1 MTHAMELDLPVPVIK
16 EALTNN
22 TLYPMDVLGGAT
34 AVVKYEMDA
43 ADAIILYCEGPGGLA
58 NPTFEKKQG
67 DESGCVE
74 FVIAASTIGN
84 CIGTTLFVWYEVFRG
99 NASWESQRLELQ
111 VQYLDLSD
119 LPEPALPDVTFID
132 GDEWLDLRSFSHDAE
147 VTLAPPPFFAVGQ
160 KVWVCAVGQRDYPS
174 ETLLWLLEAAVIE
187 ECHLI
192 EGIQLT
198 IPRGWLF
205 FLDDYS
211 ALTIKCYLAYDGQ
224 SDIETAQELPRTT
237 HNIRQGPY
245 QLLNDYTDFGQTG
258 WNRWKK
264 GPAAANPLDLIVKSD
279 ATGDYL
285 WNWGYTS
292 PNNGIHLIKEYE
304 YLVPGRRYDFTLELR
319 RNSPANPAPTLSLES
334 NDSIIVEPMRLL
346 SRTWIT
352 VGNTFI
358 ANSSNVQLRLVSH
371 VNSVGGNDYDV
382 TRIRLKEISSKNED

>member
-22 TLYPMDVLGGAT
+22 TLYPMHVLGGAT

-84 CIGTTLFVWYEVFRG
+84 CIGTTLYVWYEVFRG

-304 YLVPGRRYDFTLELR
+304 YLVPGRRYEFTLELR

>member
-279 ATGDYL
+279 ATGNYL

>member
-22 TLYPMDVLGGAT
+22 TLYPMHVLGGAT

-160 KVWVCAVGQRDYPS
+160 KVGVCAVGQRDYPS

-187 ECHLI
+187 ECRLI
-192 EGIQLT
+192 EGSQLT

-382 TRIRLKEISSKNED
+382 TRIRLKEISSKKEA

>member
-22 TLYPMDVLGGAT
+22 TLYPMHVLGGAT

-304 YLVPGRRYDFTLELR
+304 YLVPGRRYEFTLELR

-382 TRIRLKEISSKNED
+382 TRIRLKEISSKKEA

>member
-22 TLYPMDVLGGAT
+22 TLYPMHVLGGAT

-67 DESGCVE
+67 DESRCVE

-304 YLVPGRRYDFTLELR
+304 YLVPGRRYEFTLELR

>member
-1 MTHAMELDLPVPVIK
+1 MTHAMEMDLPVPVIK

-304 YLVPGRRYDFTLELR
+304 YLVPGRRYEFTLELR

-382 TRIRLKEISSKNED
+382 TRIRLKEISSKKEA

>member
-43 ADAIILYCEGPGGLA
+43 ADDIILYCEGPGGLA

>member
-1 MTHAMELDLPVPVIK
+1 M
-16 EALTNN
+16 
-22 TLYPMDVLGGAT
+22 
-34 AVVKYEMDA
+34 
-43 ADAIILYCEGPGGLA
+43 
-58 NPTFEKKQG
+58 
-67 DESGCVE
+67 
-74 FVIAASTIGN
+74 
-84 CIGTTLFVWYEVFRG
+84 
-99 NASWESQRLELQ
+99 
-111 VQYLDLSD
+111 
-119 LPEPALPDVTFID
+119 
-132 GDEWLDLRSFSHDAE
+132 
-147 VTLAPPPFFAVGQ
+147 
-160 KVWVCAVGQRDYPS
+160 GQRDYPS

-198 IPRGWLF
+198 MPRGWLF

>member
-1 MTHAMELDLPVPVIK
+1 MTHAREMDLPVPVIK

-22 TLYPMDVLGGAT
+22 TLYPMHALGGAT
-34 AVVKYEMDA
+34 AVVKYEMDT
-43 ADAIILYCEGPGGLA
+43 ADSIILYCAGPAGIP

-74 FVIAASTIGN
+74 FVIPASTIGA
-84 CIGTTLFVWYEVFRG
+84 CIGKTLFIWYKVFRG

-111 VQYLDLSD
+111 VQYLDRSD
-119 LPEPALPDVTFID
+119 LPGPVLPDVTVVD
-132 GDEWLDLRSFSHDAE
+132 GVERLYLPGFPHDPE
-147 VTLAPPPFFAVGQ
+147 VTLARPPFFAVGQ
-160 KVWVCAVGQRDYPS
+160 KIWVRAVGQRDYPS
-174 ETLLWLLEAAVIE
+174 QTLLWLLEAAVIE
-187 ECHLI
+187 ECHLN
-192 EGIQLT
+192 GIRLT

-205 FLDDYS
+205 SLDDYS
-211 ALTIKCYLAYDGQ
+211 ALTIECYLAYDGQ
-224 SDIETAQELPRTT
+224 SDIKAAQELPRTT
-237 HNIRQGPY
+237 HNIRNLPY
-245 QLLNDYTDFGQTG
+245 QLLNDYTDFGETG

-264 GPAAANPLDLIVKSD
+264 GPGAANPLDLIVKSD

-304 YLVPGRRYDFTLELR
+304 YLVPGRRYEFTLELR

-382 TRIRLKEISSKNED
+382 TRIRLKEISSKKEA

>member
-160 KVWVCAVGQRDYPS
+160 KIWVRAVGQRDYPS
-174 ETLLWLLEAAVIE
+174 QTLLWLLEAAVIE
-187 ECHLI
+187 ECHLN
-192 EGIQLT
+192 GIRLT

-304 YLVPGRRYDFTLELR
+304 YLVPGRRYEITLELR

-334 NDSIIVEPMRLL
+334 NDSIIVEAMRLL

>member
-304 YLVPGRRYDFTLELR
+304 YLVPGRRYEFTLELR

-334 NDSIIVEPMRLL
+334 NDSIIVEPMCLL

>member
-1 MTHAMELDLPVPVIK
+1 MLHSVF
-16 EALTNN
+16 
-22 TLYPMDVLGGAT
+22 
-34 AVVKYEMDA
+34 A
-43 ADAIILYCEGPGGLA
+43 AA
-58 NPTFEKKQG
+58 
-67 DESGCVE
+67 
-74 FVIAASTIGN
+74 
-84 CIGTTLFVWYEVFRG
+84 WYKVFRG

-111 VQYLDLSD
+111 VQYLDRSD
-119 LPEPALPDVTFID
+119 LPGPVLPDVTVVD
-132 GDEWLDLRSFSHDAE
+132 GVERLYLPGFPHDPE
-147 VTLAPPPFFAVGQ
+147 VTLARPPFFAVGQ
-160 KVWVCAVGQRDYPS
+160 KIWVRAVGQRDYPS
-174 ETLLWLLEAAVIE
+174 QTLLWLLEAAVIE
-187 ECHLI
+187 ECHLN
-192 EGIQLT
+192 GIRLT

-205 FLDDYS
+205 SLDDYS
-211 ALTIKCYLAYDGQ
+211 ALTIECYLAYDGQ
-224 SDIETAQELPRTT
+224 SDIKAAQELPRTT
-237 HNIRQGPY
+237 HNIRNLPY
-245 QLLNDYTDFGQTG
+245 QLLNDYTDFGETG

-264 GPAAANPLDLIVKSD
+264 GPGAANPLDLIVKSD

-304 YLVPGRRYDFTLELR
+304 YLVPGRRYEFTLELR

-382 TRIRLKEISSKNED
+382 TRIRLKEISSKKEA

>member
-304 YLVPGRRYDFTLELR
+304 YLVPGRRYEFTLELR

>member
-22 TLYPMDVLGGAT
+22 TLYPMHVFGGAT

-304 YLVPGRRYDFTLELR
+304 YLVPGRRYEFTLELR
-319 RNSPANPAPTLSLES
+319 RNSPANPAPTLTLES

-346 SRTWIT
+346 SRTWVT

>member
-22 TLYPMDVLGGAT
+22 TLYPMHVLGGAT

-304 YLVPGRRYDFTLELR
+304 YLVPGRRYEFTLELR

>member
-22 TLYPMDVLGGAT
+22 TLYPMHVLGGAT

-237 HNIRQGPY
+237 HNIRQRPY

-304 YLVPGRRYDFTLELR
+304 YLVPGRRYEFTLELR